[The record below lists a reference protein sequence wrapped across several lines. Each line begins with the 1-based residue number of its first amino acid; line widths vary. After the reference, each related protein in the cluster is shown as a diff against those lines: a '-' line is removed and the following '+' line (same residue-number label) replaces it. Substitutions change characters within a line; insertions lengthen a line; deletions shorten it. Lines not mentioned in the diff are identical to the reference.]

1 MTRRDIYKDLLLLGL
16 VVFIL
21 AGLPLGIYAYD
32 RHVWQ
37 ERIPAGAKV
46 FTLTGNT
53 NLGWLAGRV
62 KGYDVVSLDEKPTAF
77 SRPVLVVD
85 KGDTVVLKLG
95 SSDVIHGFSLKDF
108 GIFIEDGVRPGK
120 VNLVKF
126 KADKSGVF
134 SFSCNIICGDH
145 HKNMKGTLIVRA

>member
-1 MTRRDIYKDLLLLGL
+1 MKRRTLIKELILLSLL
-16 VVFIL
+16 VAIL

-46 FTLTGNT
+46 FSLTGNT
-53 NLGWLAGRV
+53 QLGWLPGRV
-62 KGYDVVSLDEKPTAF
+62 KGYDVVGIEDEAAKF
-77 SRPVLVVD
+77 SRPLFVVD
-85 KGDTVVLKLG
+85 KGDTVVFKLG

-120 VNLVKF
+120 VKLVQI
-126 KADKSGVF
+126 KADKPGVF
-134 SFSCNIICGDH
+134 VFSCNIICGDH